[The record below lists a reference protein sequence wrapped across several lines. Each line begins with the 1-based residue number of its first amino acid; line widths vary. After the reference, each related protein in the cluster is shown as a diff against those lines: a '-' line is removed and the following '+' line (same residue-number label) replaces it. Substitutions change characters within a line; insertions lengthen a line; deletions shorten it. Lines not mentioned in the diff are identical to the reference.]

1 MRKSILSLAILAS
14 ALSFTAAARADDSV
28 TDANRESIRVAR
40 GITADEDAGSQHVY
54 GYANQGHTGGFAGA
68 QHGTSGVSANDAF
81 LFELG
86 DRGLGHN

>member
-1 MRKSILSLAILAS
+1 MRKSILSLVILAG
-14 ALSFTAAARADDSV
+14 ALTFTAAARADDSV

-40 GITADEDAGSQHVY
+40 GITADRDSGAQHALGY
-54 GYANQGHTGGFAGA
+54 GNQAHTGGFAGA
-68 QHGTSGVSANDAF
+68 EHETAGISANDAF

>member
-1 MRKSILSLAILAS
+1 MRKSILSLAVLAA
-14 ALSFTAAARADDSV
+14 ALAFTAAARADDSV

-40 GITADEDAGSQHVY
+40 GVTADHDGGAQHVLGY
-54 GYANQGHTGGFAGA
+54 GNQAHTGGFAGA
-68 QHGTSGVSANDAF
+68 QQGPSGVSAADAF

>member
-1 MRKSILSLAILAS
+1 MRKSILSLAILAG
-14 ALSFTAAARADDSV
+14 ALAFTAAARADDSV

-40 GITADEDAGSQHVY
+40 GVTAEHDGAQRVLGY
-54 GYANQGHTGGFAGA
+54 GNQVHTGGFAGA
-68 QHGTSGVSANDAF
+68 QHGAAGLSANDAF

>member
-1 MRKSILSLAILAS
+1 MRKSILSLAILAG
-14 ALSFTAAARADDSV
+14 ALAFTAAARADDSV

-40 GITADEDAGSQHVY
+40 GVTADHDGGAQRALGY
-54 GYANQGHTGGFAGA
+54 GNQAHTGGFAGT
-68 QHGTSGVSANDAF
+68 QQGSSGVSANDAF